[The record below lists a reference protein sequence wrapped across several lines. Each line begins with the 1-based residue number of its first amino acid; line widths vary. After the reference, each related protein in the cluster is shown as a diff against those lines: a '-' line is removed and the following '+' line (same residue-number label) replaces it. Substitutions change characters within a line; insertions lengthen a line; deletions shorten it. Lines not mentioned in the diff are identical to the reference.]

1 MSLDRVAAIDIGT
14 NSVLLLVVERRGD
27 RLVTVEDVATI
38 TRLGEGVGAS
48 GALTAAARARTLACL
63 ESYAGRLARARV
75 DRLEVVGTS
84 AMRDARGG
92 REFAAEAGALLGV
105 TPRVISGEE
114 EAALTFSGAL
124 RGLGLE
130 GDATVF
136 DVGGGSTEIV
146 VGAVGRA
153 PSAAC
158 SLQLGSVRLHER
170 HFASDPPSPDE
181 VARLRADVTAALRSA
196 PPPRGP
202 LVGVAGTVTSLAAL
216 ALGLRDYDP
225 SRIHGAALS
234 AVTVTDQA
242 SRLRA
247 LTIAGRR
254 ELTGLDPRRADV
266 IAAGATLVEGVMGW
280 AGARELVVS
289 DGGVRWGLVLRA
301 LTR

>member
-14 NSVLLLVVERRGD
+14 NSVLLLVVERRGAA
-27 RLVTVEDVATI
+27 LVTVEDVASI
-38 TRLGEGVGAS
+38 TRLGEGVGSS
-48 GALTAAARARTLACL
+48 GSLAAGARERTLACL
-63 ESYAGRLARARV
+63 QRYAERVAEAKV

-114 EAALTFSGAL
+114 EAQLTFLGAL
-124 RGLGLE
+124 HGLGLE

-146 VGAVGRA
+146 VGRVGSA

-158 SLQLGSVRLHER
+158 SLQVGSVRLHER

-181 VARLRADVTAALRSA
+181 VERLRADVAAALGSA
-196 PPPRGP
+196 PPPRGK

-225 SRIHGAALS
+225 ARIHGAALS
-234 AVTVTDQA
+234 ATTVTDQA
-242 SRLRA
+242 RRLRE
-247 LTIAGRR
+247 LTTAARR

-266 IAAGATLVEGVMGW
+266 IAAGATVVEGVMGW

-301 LTR
+301 LAG